1 MADRLKLSVVIP
13 CRNEVLHIENSVRS
27 ILNAGKFWDGDIR
40 IHIVDGLSND
50 GTLDRIK
57 LLQQEFSNVHLVV
70 NEQQLTPYA
79 FNLGIHANDA
89 HDYLLI
95 VGSRHILSP
104 NYIQQA
110 IKRLQEQPEIWCVG
124 GRVDNVYLNHTGEI
138 IARAM
143 ATKFGMGLDNF
154 RTLLSSGYVDT
165 VGTPMFPS
173 WVFEKI
179 GYFDEELVRN
189 QDDEFSYRIHKAGGK
204 IFFDHEI
211 PIQYFVRGSYDGLW
225 RQFYQYG
232 YWKVYVNT
240 KHKTVTTLRQLAPPF
255 FVLYLF
261 LLPFTYLLGLG
272 IGLAA
277 SLPLMVHLLLNL
289 YYSASN
295 AKKMTE
301 FPQLLKTYW
310 ILHLS
315 YGLGYLRG
323 LFEFVLMGKKP
334 SDKQKRLS
342 R

>member
-1 MADRLKLSVVIP
+1 MADRLRLSVVIP

-27 ILNAGKFWDGDIR
+27 IINAGKLWEGDIH
-40 IHIVDGLSND
+40 IYIVDGLSDD
-50 GTLDRIK
+50 GTLDRIA
-57 LLQQEFSNVHLVV
+57 LLQQEFDNVHLVV

-79 FNLGIHANDA
+79 FNLGIHVNAA

-95 VGSRHILSP
+95 VSSRHILSP

-110 IKRLQEQPEIWCVG
+110 ITRLQENPEIWCVG
-124 GRVDNVYLNHTGEI
+124 GKVENVYLNQTGEI

-143 ATKFGMGLDNF
+143 GTTFGMGLDNF
-154 RTLLSSGYVDT
+154 RTLQSSGYVDT
-165 VGTPMFPS
+165 VGTPLFPS
-173 WVFEKI
+173 WVFERI
-179 GYFDEELVRN
+179 GYFDEELTRN
-189 QDDEFSYRIHKAGGK
+189 QDDDFSFRIHKAGGK
-204 IFFDHEI
+204 IYFDHEI

-261 LLPFTYLLGLG
+261 LLPFTWLLGVL
-272 IGLAA
+272 IGMVS
-277 SLPLMVHLLLNL
+277 SLPLIAHLLLNM
-289 YYSASN
+289 YYSMRN
-295 AKKMTE
+295 AKKISE
-301 FPQLLKTYW
+301 FPQLIKTFW

-323 LFEFVLMGKKP
+323 LWEFVLMGRKP